1 MKRLLFYLVMAIL
14 LAASVHG
21 ATLHLTKPNG
31 NENLMLD
38 SPYTITWTSSGI
50 TNPLKLV
57 LLRNGTKVEDIVENM
72 SANTTSFNWAV
83 GNYMGGKATPGS
95 GYSIRVKTMN
105 GNFVDDSDAPFTISS
120 GPFALTAPN
129 GGESW
134 PRGSTRLITWNPG
147 AATGSV
153 RLDLYKGG
161 TALDNII
168 GGITANTPAAAGK
181 YSWHV
186 GDRQGNTPA
195 PEGNDYFV
203 VIHAYTPDLRDPGN
217 GPFTITHAML
227 PPPPVAPSKS
237 LSLTNPRRG
246 DHWYKGTGYTIKW
259 TSAGL
264 ADAKLKLKL
273 MEINGTTLVETI
285 GSDIPNSGQY
295 FWVVPMSLP
304 DAETSYKMRIQ
315 TADNAFNDIVG
326 PFPISKAKTPS
337 GPPAIKVTA
346 PGGPGQ
352 LSNASNFDIRWTSTC
367 GTSVNG
373 PTDDGFDID
382 LMNAAGSVK
391 IRQLF
396 SSVPTYDGRN
406 SDGSHGWHWS
416 CPAGIPPGTYRIRV
430 TNWSGHCVGIG
441 EPFTLVY
448 PQEIKEWTVRP
459 PIVRNCFYLG
469 NWTFFG
475 EPDLTLNVDNLDYW
489 YMSGGDPALARV
501 GFRFFVNNTWKHI
514 GLQQRF
520 QYIHQI
526 IFRSHL
532 VVSPDWYK
540 DKGLAVLDARLV
552 ITRKW
557 AMPVPNMQTQE
568 ATKPCL
574 GGVILPDQSPECQ
587 SAPDPRFSHLP
598 PALSGVNIPIATDQ
612 GDTWEVDVTDFYR
625 DKILNGK
632 PDLGWV
638 LYPYYGSDPGPGH
651 DCGCQYTYQNVERY
665 DVVLKIRMAKDVK

>member
-21 ATLHLTKPNG
+21 ATLYLTKPNG

-72 SANTTSFNWAV
+72 PANTTSHDWTV
-83 GNYMGGKATPGS
+83 GNHMGGKATPGS

-105 GNFVDDSDAPFTISS
+105 GDFVDDSDASFTISS

-181 YSWHV
+181 YSWRV

-285 GSDIPNSGQY
+285 GNDIPNSGQY
-295 FWVVPMSLP
+295 FWVVPMSLS
-304 DAETSYKMRIQ
+304 DAETFYKIRIQ
-315 TADNAFNDIVG
+315 TADNTFNDIVG

-346 PGGPGQ
+346 PGGPSQ
-352 LSNASNFDIRWTSTC
+352 LGTGLTYAVRWTSTC

-373 PTDDGFDID
+373 PTDDYFSIE
-382 LMNAAGSVK
+382 LMNGAGSTRV
-391 IRQLF
+391 RWLLENARA
-396 SSVPTYDGRN
+396 TYDGGN
-406 SDGSHGWHWS
+406 PDGSHSWHWDWKI
-416 CPAGIPPGTYRIRV
+416 AVNETAGTYRIRV
-430 TNWSGHCVGIG
+430 TNLTGQCPGLG
-441 EPFTLVY
+441 EPFQLVY
-448 PQEIKEWTVRP
+448 RQEHNEYAVIPSYQNCLYILNWCCPGYLDPTDLAVREVQGVP
-459 PIVRNCFYLG
+459 G
-469 NWTFFG
+469 
-475 EPDLTLNVDNLDYW
+475 
-489 YMSGGDPALARV
+489 LARV
-501 GFRFFVNNTWKHI
+501 GFFFYKSDDHVHGI
-514 GLQQRF
+514 SLLE
-520 QYIHQI
+520 
-526 IFRSHL
+526 HL
-532 VVSPDWYK
+532 VLRSLLRVDNNEYWYK
-540 DKGLAVLDARLV
+540 DRGHL
-552 ITRKW
+552 
-557 AMPVPNMQTQE
+557 QE
-568 ATKPCL
+568 AKMTIQRQWRTSLNSAVNPCL
-574 GGVILPDQSPECQ
+574 GGVVLLSQSVPCDKGN
-587 SAPDPRFSHLP
+587 P
-598 PALSGVNIPIATDQ
+598 NIPGNEVALPAMPGAATPINTSQ
-612 GDTWEVDVTDFYR
+612 GNVWYVDLTQPYFV
-625 DKILNGK
+625 LMQGGK
-632 PDLGWV
+632 PDLGLM
-638 LYPYYGSDPGPGH
+638 LYPAHESSP
-651 DCGCQYTYQNVERY
+651 CGGDAYMCGNAECY
-665 DVVLKIRMAKDVK
+665 KISLHFRFAKDIID

>member
-1 MKRLLFYLVMAIL
+1 MKRLLFCLVMAIL

-31 NENLMLD
+31 NENLMLN

-57 LLRNGTKVEDIVENM
+57 LLRNGTKVEDICENM
-72 SANTTSFNWAV
+72 LANTTSFNWTV

-105 GNFVDDSDAPFTISS
+105 NNSSDESDASFTISG

-304 DAETSYKMRIQ
+304 DAETLYKIRIQ

-326 PFPISKAKTPS
+326 PFPISKAPS
-337 GPPAIKVTA
+337 AGPPAIKVTA

-352 LSNASNFDIRWTSTC
+352 LSNAGNFDIRWTSTC

-430 TNWSGHCVGIG
+430 TNWSGHCVGMG

-448 PQEIKEWTVRP
+448 PQEFLEYEIRPTVN
-459 PIVRNCFYLG
+459 NCFYLG
-469 NWTFFG
+469 NWVFWG
-475 EPDLTLNVDNLDYW
+475 EQTLEANVANLAYW
-489 YMSGGDPALARV
+489 GMAGGDPALARV
-501 GFRFFVNNTWKHI
+501 GYRFFINNTWKNALHNDSFRY
-514 GLQQRF
+514 Q
-520 QYIHQI
+520 HQI
-526 IFRSHL
+526 ILRSF
-532 VVSPDWYK
+532 
-540 DKGLAVLDARLV
+540 LAVNQYWYQGKGQALLGAKLV

-557 AMPVPNMQTQE
+557 AMPPSVQCPTP
-568 ATKPCL
+568 TKPCF
-574 GGVILPDQSPECQ
+574 GGVVLLEQTSSCQ
-587 SAPDPRFSHLP
+587 TTPNPQVSNWP
-598 PALSGVNIPIATDQ
+598 PALTGLRIPVASDQ

-625 DKILNGK
+625 VKILQGK

-638 LYPYYGSDPGPGH
+638 LYPYYGSDPGPGM
-651 DCGCQYTYQNVERY
+651 DCYCQYEYQNVERY